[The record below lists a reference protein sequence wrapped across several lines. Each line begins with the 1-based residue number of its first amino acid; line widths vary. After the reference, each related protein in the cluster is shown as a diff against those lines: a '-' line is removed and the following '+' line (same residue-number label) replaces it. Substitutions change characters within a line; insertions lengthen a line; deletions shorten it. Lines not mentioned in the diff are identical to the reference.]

1 MTSFILGNLEM
12 KILSRLRVQAFA
24 LPPTKDS
31 GFVST
36 LSKMY
41 KDKANIIAGNTYDTL
56 ADLISKEY
64 SAGIIEVA
72 TFLNSSYGKK
82 IVSDLFLR
90 NILEGKLDIEALY
103 GYVKAPYMKNLFNKF
118 MDEFRGK

>member
-1 MTSFILGNLEM
+1 
-12 KILSRLRVQAFA
+12 
-24 LPPTKDS
+24 
-31 GFVST
+31 
-36 LSKMY
+36 MY
-41 KDKANIIAGNTYDTL
+41 KDKANIIAGNAYDTL

-118 MDEFRGK
+118 MDEFKGK

>member
-1 MTSFILGNLEM
+1 MTGFYGFSNM
-12 KILSRLRVQAFA
+12 KILSRLKVQAFA

-36 LSKMY
+36 LAKMY
-41 KDKANIIAGNTYDTL
+41 KDKANVIAGNAYDSL

-64 SAGIIEVA
+64 GAGIIEVA

-90 NILEGKLDIEALY
+90 NVLEGKLDLEALH
-103 GYVKAPYMKNLFNKF
+103 GYVRAPYLKNLFKKF
-118 MDEFRGK
+118 LEEFKGR